1 MQVPVGT
8 GTGGELENDFRSMF
22 TDRKRD
28 SENKDQWISNA
39 VEWSARVRTSPSAR
53 FLSNSFCFSFSS
65 AMRTSIA
72 LSDSRVKGRN
82 KLRSSSESDSN
93 SVIVYATSTQCLS
106 HTGLQEE
113 EATLQGCTRL
123 SMRDD

>member
-1 MQVPVGT
+1 MLVPV

-22 TDRKRD
+22 IDRKRD

-39 VEWSARVRTSPSAR
+39 VEWSACVRTSPSAR

-93 SVIVYATSTQCLS
+93 SVIVHATSTQCLS

-113 EATLQGCTRL
+113 GASLQGCARQ